1 MSIITLKH
9 GDVVEQLK
17 LLDDDSVDAIIT
29 DPPYNLNFMGKKW
42 DNIGAPLEFQQWCSS
57 WATECLRVLR
67 KGGYLLSFGGTRTFH
82 RITSGIEDAG
92 FVIKDCLS
100 WNYGS
105 GFPKS
110 HNISKAIEK
119 MKGID
124 PLRKE
129 EASGV
134 GFMNKAKDGHTGG
147 RAYKRT
153 DGQMNETK
161 SRLIMPPLSTPQGLQ
176 WDGYGTA
183 LKPAWEP
190 IILAQKPFK
199 GTIVNNVLTHGLGGM
214 NIDATRIKGGGTYE
228 NFKGSTYSNRN
239 HSGLSKSHI
248 AGSKN
253 RTAEEN
259 NAVMKNA
266 QMESIDRMNEKGRWP
281 ANAIFDE
288 EAGVILNEQSGD
300 CKTGSIKPYMSD
312 GSKSAFIADESFR
325 NFSQPASSGGAARF
339 FYCPKTPKKEKTCM
353 GFVDN
358 KHPTVKPIKLME
370 WLIKLV
376 CPTAD
381 AMGRQPVII
390 DCFVGSG
397 STAIA
402 ANRVGVDCIGID
414 SDSDS
419 LTTALSRLMNDWR
432 LEEGTSP
439 VLKGYSLELATLKQI
454 NFIKRLGGDLQETM
468 TKDAASAMINVL
480 INNGDE

>member
-1 MSIITLKH
+1 MATITLKH

-42 DNIGAPLEFQQWCSS
+42 DNIGAPLEFQEWCSS

-82 RITSGIEDAG
+82 RTASGIEDAG

-110 HNISKAIEK
+110 HNISKAIDKKAGAKPEVIGYS
-119 MKGID
+119 KGHRNNAPPIAMVGAPHSGD
-124 PLRKE
+124 GSITEPSTI
-129 EASGV
+129 EA
-134 GFMNKAKDGHTGG
+134 
-147 RAYKRT
+147 
-153 DGQMNETK
+153 Q
-161 SRLIMPPLSTPQGLQ
+161 Q

-228 NFKGSTYSNRN
+228 NYKGSTYSNRN

-259 NAVMKNA
+259 NAIMKEA
-266 QMESIDRMNEKGRWP
+266 QMKSIDKMNTHGRWP
-281 ANAIFDE
+281 ANTIFDE
-288 EAGVILNEQSGD
+288 GAGTILNEQSGD
-300 CKTGSIKPYMSD
+300 CKTGAVKPYL
-312 GSKSAFIADESFR
+312 SKGENSAFIEDNLYR

-339 FYCPKTPKKEKTCM
+339 FYCPKTPKKEKTCL
-353 GFVDN
+353 GFVEN
-358 KHPTVKPIKLME
+358 AHPTVKPIKLME

-414 SDSDS
+414 SDGDS
-419 LTTALSRLMNDWR
+419 LTTALLRLMNDWR
-432 LEEGTSP
+432 LEEGSSP
-439 VLKGYSLELATLKQI
+439 VLKGYSLDLATLKQI
-454 NFIKRLGGDLQETM
+454 KFIKRLGGDSQETM
-468 TKDAASAMINVL
+468 TKDAASAMINGL
-480 INNGDE
+480 LSNNGDE

>member
-1 MSIITLKH
+1 MSTITLNH

-17 LLDDDSVDAIIT
+17 LIADNSVDAIIT
-29 DPPYNLNFMGKKW
+29 DPPYNLSFMGKKW
-42 DNIGAPLEFQQWCSS
+42 DNKGAPKQFQEWCSAWS
-57 WATECLRVLR
+57 TECLRVLR
-67 KGGYLLSFGGTRTFH
+67 SGGYLLSFGGTRTFH
-82 RITSGIEDAG
+82 RIASGIEDAG

-110 HNISKAIEK
+110 HNISKAIDKKAGAKREVIGQNENHRS
-119 MKGID
+119 MKHTNSMVGE
-124 PLRKE
+124 PH
-129 EASGV
+129 SG
-134 GFMNKAKDGHTGG
+134 DGSITAPATVDAE
-147 RAYKRT
+147 RW
-153 DGQMNETK
+153 N
-161 SRLIMPPLSTPQGLQ
+161 
-176 WDGYGTA
+176 GYGTA

-199 GTIVNNVLTHGLGGM
+199 GTIVNNVLAHGVGGM
-214 NIDATRIKGGGTYE
+214 NINATRIKGEIEPE
-228 NFKGSTYSNRN
+228 NFAGSTFDNRN
-239 HSGLSKSHI
+239 KTGLSKSHI

-259 NAVMKNA
+259 NAIMRQA
-266 QMESIDRMNEKGRWP
+266 QKDSIEKMNTMGRFP

-288 EAGVILNEQSGD
+288 VAGQILDEQSGILKSGARNHHTKGFEFYTEKD
-300 CKTGSIKPYMSD
+300 AKQYVAKCEASI
-312 GSKSAFIADESFR
+312 
-325 NFSQPASSGGAARF
+325 GGASRF

-376 CPTAD
+376 CPTAE

-397 STAIA
+397 STALA

-414 SDSDS
+414 ADSES
-419 LTTALSRLMNDWR
+419 LKTARLRLMNDWR
-432 LEEGTSP
+432 LEKSSN
-439 VLKGYSLELATLKQI
+439 LKLRGFISKQNI
-454 NFIKRLGGDLQETM
+454 E
-468 TKDAASAMINVL
+468 
-480 INNGDE
+480 EEE

>member
-17 LLDDDSVDAIIT
+17 LLEDDSIDAIIT

-42 DNIGAPLEFQQWCSS
+42 DNIGAPLEFQEWCSS

-82 RITSGIEDAG
+82 RTASGIEDAG

-110 HNISKAIEK
+110 HNISKAIDK
-119 MKGID
+119 
-124 PLRKE
+124 
-129 EASGV
+129 
-134 GFMNKAKDGHTGG
+134 KAPAT
-147 RAYKRT
+147 A
-153 DGQMNETK
+153 E
-161 SRLIMPPLSTPQGLQ
+161 STR

-199 GTIVNNVLTHGLGGM
+199 GTIVNNVLTQGLGGM

-259 NAVMKNA
+259 NAIMKEA
-266 QMESIDRMNEKGRWP
+266 QMKSIDKMNTHGRWP
-281 ANAIFDE
+281 ANTIFDE
-288 EAGVILNEQSGD
+288 GAGTILNEQSGD
-300 CKTGSIKPYMSD
+300 CKTGAVKPYL
-312 GSKSAFIADESFR
+312 SKGENSAFIEDNLYR

-339 FYCPKTPKKEKTCM
+339 FYCPKTPKKEKTCL
-353 GFVDN
+353 GFVEN
-358 KHPTVKPIKLME
+358 AHPTVKPIKLME

-414 SDSDS
+414 SDGDS
-419 LTTALSRLMNDWR
+419 LTTALLRLMNDWR
-432 LEEGTSP
+432 LEEGSSP
-439 VLKGYSLELATLKQI
+439 VLKGYSLDLATLKQI
-454 NFIKRLGGDLQETM
+454 QFIKRLGGDLQETM
-468 TKDAASAMINVL
+468 TKDAASAMINGL
-480 INNGDE
+480 LSNGDE

>member
-1 MSIITLKH
+1 M
-9 GDVVEQLK
+9 V
-17 LLDDDSVDAIIT
+17 
-29 DPPYNLNFMGKKW
+29 
-42 DNIGAPLEFQQWCSS
+42 GAPHSGDGSITAPSTLEAQ
-57 WATECLRVLR
+57 
-67 KGGYLLSFGGTRTFH
+67 
-82 RITSGIEDAG
+82 
-92 FVIKDCLS
+92 
-100 WNYGS
+100 
-105 GFPKS
+105 
-110 HNISKAIEK
+110 
-119 MKGID
+119 
-124 PLRKE
+124 
-129 EASGV
+129 
-134 GFMNKAKDGHTGG
+134 
-147 RAYKRT
+147 
-153 DGQMNETK
+153 
-161 SRLIMPPLSTPQGLQ
+161 Q

-432 LEEGTSP
+432 LEEGSRP
-439 VLKGYSLELATLKQI
+439 VLKGYSLDLATLKQI
-454 NFIKRLGGDLQETM
+454 NFIKRLGGDPQVTM
-468 TKDAASAMINVL
+468 TKDAASSMINVL